1 MVRHSETGQTADVVS
16 PDGRRLSTEAGR
28 TTERHARRLTA
39 KTRLDLVVGGI
50 VLLVYIA
57 AQIAFLQGPH
67 PFDPAKYFT
76 TAVDFRHVPADLWT
90 LRIGLIAPVRLA
102 VLVFGPSETALYA
115 VPFATGLALAAAV
128 YGTALLLFED
138 RVVAAASA
146 LVTVLNTNYLLNSSH
161 IFPDTTATAVFTAAF
176 LCLLLG
182 AKRSTEQ
189 VEGWAA
195 TVFTVAAGV
204 LFGWAYLIREFS
216 PLLFPAALAAVVI
229 LRYPVRRVA
238 ILAGAAVLTFCLE
251 PLYGYARYGDPFV
264 HAHQLLGRGDRITS
278 PERVGRV
285 EHIVGQLNNP
295 VDTVLV
301 LPRLLLSWNSGWAFL
316 LLIAIFV
323 VALGWVR
330 ERRLWLLALWFLSFW
345 IFMAVLGLG
354 TLSSGRWILNITN
367 IRYWSPIF
375 PPLVMGAFGGL
386 ALLVQKFK
394 PTWRGIRLTPVVAA
408 IVAALVLVPGFVE
421 YSSCAAKDP
430 WKNDPAERWK
440 ELRAWFGTEE
450 AEAYD
455 SVWSDG
461 RTQRFVPAFTRTTF
475 GHLLW
480 HGKVEKVKRS
490 PQLVPAT
497 DVRRS
502 LILIHKDRFQ
512 SVVPEAQKRLD
523 ELRREWAPVFISHDG
538 RMILLAHKPL
548 TTSEPAESGQTWWI
562 VTKREREVAPG
573 NCGLSPY
580 EPGG

>member
-301 LPRLLLSWNSGWAFL
+301 LPRLLLSWNSGLAFL

-394 PTWRGIRLTPVVAA
+394 PTWRGIRLTPVVPRSSPRSCWFLGSSSTAA
-408 IVAALVLVPGFVE
+408 VP
-421 YSSCAAKDP
+421 P
-430 WKNDPAERWK
+430 RTP
-440 ELRAWFGTEE
+440 
-450 AEAYD
+450 
-455 SVWSDG
+455 G
-461 RTQRFVPAFTRTTF
+461 RTIQQSAGKNFAPGSGPKKPRLTTASGLTGGLSASFPRSRERRSDTSSGTGKWRRSSVPPNSSRPPTF
-475 GHLLW
+475 G
-480 HGKVEKVKRS
+480 VRS
-490 PQLVPAT
+490 
-497 DVRRS
+497 S
-502 LILIHKDRFQ
+502 
-512 SVVPEAQKRLD
+512 
-523 ELRREWAPVFISHDG
+523 
-538 RMILLAHKPL
+538 
-548 TTSEPAESGQTWWI
+548 
-562 VTKREREVAPG
+562 
-573 NCGLSPY
+573 
-580 EPGG
+580 

>member
-1 MVRHSETGQTADVVS
+1 MARHSETGQTADVVR
-16 PDGRRLSTEAGR
+16 PDGRHVITEAGR
-28 TTERHARRLTA
+28 TRARGARRLTA
-39 KTRLDLVVGGI
+39 KTRLDLLVGGI
-50 VLLVYIA
+50 VLLLYTA

-67 PFDPAKYFT
+67 PFDPAKYFK
-76 TAVDFRHVPADLWT
+76 TAVDFPHVPADLWT

-102 VLVFGPSETALYA
+102 VLVFGPSEAALYA
-115 VPFATGLALAAAV
+115 VPFATGIALAAAV
-128 YGTALLLFED
+128 YGTALLLFKD
-138 RVVAAASA
+138 RVVAAAAA

-189 VEGWAA
+189 VEGWAP

-204 LFGWAYLIREFS
+204 LFGWAYLTREFS
-216 PLLFPAALAAVVI
+216 PLLFPAALAAVVM

-238 ILAGAAVLTFCLE
+238 ILAGAAVLTFCLD
-251 PLYGYARYGDPFV
+251 PLYGLARYGDPLV
-264 HAHQLLGRGDRITS
+264 HAQLLLGRGDRTTS

-295 VDTVLV
+295 LDTVLV
-301 LPRLLLSWNSGWAFL
+301 FPRLLLSWSSGWAFL

-330 ERRLWLLALWFLSFW
+330 DKRLWLLAPWFLSFW
-345 IFMAVLGLG
+345 IFMAILGLG
-354 TLSSGRWILNITN
+354 TLPSGRWILNITN

-375 PPLVMGAFGGL
+375 PPLVIGAFGGL
-386 ALLVQKFK
+386 ALLVQKFM

-408 IVAALVLVPGFVE
+408 VVAALVLVPGFVE
-421 YSSCAAKDP
+421 YSSCAAKDV
-430 WKNDPAERWK
+430 WRNDPGERWK

-455 SVWSDG
+455 TVWSDG
-461 RTQRFVPAFTRTTF
+461 KTQRLVPAFTSTTF
-475 GHLLW
+475 GHPLW
-480 HGKVEKVKRS
+480 HGKVEKFKHS

-512 SVVPEAQKRLD
+512 WEVPEAQKRLD
-523 ELRREWAPVFISHDG
+523 ELRREWAPVFVSHDG
-538 RMILLAHKPL
+538 RMILLAHKPV
-548 TTSEPAESGQTWWI
+548 TAGEPAESGQTWWI
-562 VTKREREVAPG
+562 LTRREAGVLG
-573 NCGLSPY
+573 SCGLSPY